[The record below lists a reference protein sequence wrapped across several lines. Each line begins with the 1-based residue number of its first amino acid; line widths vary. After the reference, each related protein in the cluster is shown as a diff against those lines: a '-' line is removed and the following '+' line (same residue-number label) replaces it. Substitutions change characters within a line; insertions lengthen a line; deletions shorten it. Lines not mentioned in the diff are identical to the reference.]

1 MPQPRM
7 PPMPDAARNL
17 FAPAIGETEQ
27 TALLLDASG
36 VPLAG
41 SYIDA
46 RGRDIGGEIG
56 AALSGVST
64 EVSRSMRHLSIGGW
78 TAVVVETDA
87 AIIALAPAAGD
98 AVVLLA
104 ASSTVPL
111 GLVRRVLAR
120 SVALAINWM
129 EGRA

>member
-1 MPQPRM
+1 
-7 PPMPDAARNL
+7 MPDAARNL
-17 FAPAIGETEQ
+17 FAAAIGETEQ
-27 TALLLDASG
+27 TALLLDAAG
-36 VPLAG
+36 APLAG

-46 RGRDIGGEIG
+46 RGQDIAGEIG
-56 AALSGVST
+56 AALSGVSG
-64 EVSRSMRHLSIGGW
+64 EVSRAMRHLSIGAW

-111 GLVRRVLAR
+111 GLVRRVLTR